1 MLQYHVTLVRE
12 TLVTLVRD
20 AICWNFCADFSNEA
34 EKSKKM
40 EKKNSIG
47 RKKKFVAPSI
57 RAWIKNG

>member
-40 EKKNSIG
+40 EKKKFRSDE
-47 RKKKFVAPSI
+47 KKSLLLRPSE
-57 RAWIKNG
+57 RG